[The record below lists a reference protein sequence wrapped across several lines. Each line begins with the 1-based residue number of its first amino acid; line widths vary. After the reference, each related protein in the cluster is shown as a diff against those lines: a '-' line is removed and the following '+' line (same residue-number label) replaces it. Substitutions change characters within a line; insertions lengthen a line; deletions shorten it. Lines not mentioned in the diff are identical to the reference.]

1 MATVML
7 WKPLTMHYFTASGKI
22 LISINF
28 SDLWHILKMA
38 KSVARCLRGSVG
50 IQWEGQ
56 RNMKEDGKVQTSEFV
71 LPMKHS
77 RNRDA

>member
-50 IQWEGQ
+50 RPKKHEGRWESA
-56 RNMKEDGKVQTSEFV
+56 NK
-71 LPMKHS
+71 
-77 RNRDA
+77 